1 MSAALRL
8 LIAQLAIVLPLAVVT
23 WLAVAYSV
31 YWHYRWLD
39 IPMHF
44 FGGVWAALCGAWILA
59 QRGQDFSIFWC
70 FLFALLVGVGWE
82 IFEYSEGIA
91 IFDYMDTFAYQIHTA
106 KDLSVDLL
114 GAIAGWMLA
123 RQLVRNARSRA
134 ML

>member
-8 LIAQLAIVLPLAVVT
+8 LIAQLVIVLPLAVVT
-23 WLAVAYSV
+23 WLAVAYSL

-39 IPMHF
+39 IPMHL

-59 QRGQDFSIFWC
+59 QRRQDFSVFWC
-70 FLFALLVGVGWE
+70 LLFALIVGVGWE

-91 IFDYMDTFAYQIHTA
+91 IFNYMGTLAYQIDTA

-123 RQLVRNARSRA
+123 RQLVRNARSRP
-134 ML
+134 MV